1 MAIRI
6 VGVDLPQNKRGE
18 IALTYIFGIGRS
30 SSAKILEK
38 AGVDKD
44 LKVKDWTD
52 DQAAKIREIIGAD
65 YKVEGDL
72 RSEIQLNIKR
82 LMDIGCYRG
91 IRHRIGLPVRGQSTK
106 NNARTRKGKKKT
118 VANKKKLL
126 NNNQVWQ
133 RKQLLLRKEMSKL
146 VLRDNFMC
154 THHSTISLLL
164 WQIAKVRSSLG
175 LQQVKWALE
184 VQRRTLLMQHRW
196 QHRIALRLHMILV

>member
-30 SSAKILEK
+30 SSAKILEA

-52 DQAAKIREIIGAD
+52 DQAAKIREIIAAN

-72 RSEIQLNIKR
+72 RSEVQMNIKR

-91 IRHRIGLPVRGQSTK
+91 VRHRLGRPVRRQSTK
-106 NNARTRKGKKKT
+106 NNARTRKGRKKT
-118 VANKKKLL
+118 VANKKKAT
-126 NNNQVWQ
+126 
-133 RKQLLLRKEMSKL
+133 K
-146 VLRDNFMC
+146 
-154 THHSTISLLL
+154 
-164 WQIAKVRSSLG
+164 
-175 LQQVKWALE
+175 
-184 VQRRTLLMQHRW
+184 
-196 QHRIALRLHMILV
+196 